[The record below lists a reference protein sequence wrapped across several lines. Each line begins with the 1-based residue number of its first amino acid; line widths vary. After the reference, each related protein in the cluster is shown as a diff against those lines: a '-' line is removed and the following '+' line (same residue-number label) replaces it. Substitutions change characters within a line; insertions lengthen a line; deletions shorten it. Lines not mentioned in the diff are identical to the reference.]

1 MKSIDSV
8 LGDSVFSFS
17 VGMDVPLWLL
27 RIQSQ
32 NAGGGCEQGSSS
44 ATLTPRGA
52 PNQRKGG
59 PQPCCRP
66 WTNLPMHGWLGSL
79 SAHLRKSEG
88 PGKRR

>member
-17 VGMDVPLWLL
+17 VGMDVHLWLL
-27 RIQSQ
+27 WMQSK
-32 NAGGGCEQGSSS
+32 NGGGGCEQGSSS

-59 PQPCCRP
+59 PQRCYRA
-66 WTNLPMHGWLGSL
+66 WTNLPTHGWLRSL
-79 SAHLRKSEG
+79 SAHLRKCEG
-88 PGKRR
+88 PGKR